1 MKVLLSWLRDFAPF
15 DGDPVALGE
24 EMSDLGMA
32 VEDLQRLGEGLDGI
46 VVARVLETRAV
57 EGANKI
63 HQVIVD
69 AGDGEPLE
77 IGCGA
82 FNMRAGDLV
91 PLATIGTVM
100 PGGMEIGRRKMAG
113 VWSHGMLCST
123 RELGLGDVH
132 DGITIANP
140 LVAEQSV
147 LRTSLLPGLV
157 GAIAYNWSHR
167 NHGVQLFEI
176 GHTFNRPSSPDADL
190 PDEREALGAALAGG
204 DAADAVHLW
213 RFVAEAL
220 GVDAASIE
228 NGEIA
233 GYHPTRSARIVVG
246 GTVVGALGEIDPGVL
261 DAHGIGERVAH
272 VEVDLDA
279 VLDAASEVSTYRPF
293 SLYPSSDIDL
303 AFDVDDAVPAAAVED
318 AIRAAGGP
326 LLWSVRLF
334 DVYRG
339 QGVAAGRRS
348 LAYALRLQAPDR
360 TLTEADVAEVRTA
373 IIAAVGSAVGATL
386 RG

>member
-1 MKVLLSWLRDFAPF
+1 
-15 DGDPVALGE
+15 
-24 EMSDLGMA
+24 
-32 VEDLQRLGEGLDGI
+32 
-46 VVARVLETRAV
+46 
-57 EGANKI
+57 
-63 HQVIVD
+63 
-69 AGDGEPLE
+69 
-77 IGCGA
+77 
-82 FNMRAGDLV
+82 
-91 PLATIGTVM
+91 
-100 PGGMEIGRRKMAG
+100 
-113 VWSHGMLCST
+113 
-123 RELGLGDVH
+123 
-132 DGITIANP
+132 
-140 LVAEQSV
+140 V

-220 GVDAASIE
+220 RVDAASIE
-228 NGEIA
+228 NGEVA
-233 GYHPTRSARIVVG
+233 GYHPTRSGRIVVG

-261 DAHGIGERVAH
+261 EAHGIGERVAH

-279 VLDAASEVSTYRPF
+279 VLDAASDVSTYRPF

-303 AFDVDDAVPAAAVED
+303 AFEVDDAVPAAAVED

-360 TLTEADVAEVRTA
+360 TLTEADVAEARTA